1 MAAVSCANNPQLTAG
16 SYGVMAVRDS
26 FGMGYV
32 TLNGGSVMNKFV
44 QTIGTVVI
52 LIINS
57 GQPLWAAST
66 KDELAEL
73 KGEVQ
78 AIKEGQVAIQKD
90 LADIKKLLQQGARAA
105 PSKPAFKPT
114 EISIEGAPFLGAADA
129 TVTLVEFSDY
139 QCPFCRRHKEQVM
152 PALVKNFVDTGKLK
166 YVMREFPLAMHA
178 NAKGAAQAALCAGDQ
193 GQYWQMH
200 DKMFDNQRQLAV
212 ENLKAFGAELGLDSA
227 VFDACLDEGKYA
239 QQVSDDLTAGGRMGV
254 TGTPAFVMG
263 LTDPKDPNKA
273 NVTQFISGA
282 QNLEK
287 FTQVIEDL
295 LKEDGAG
302 EEGP

>member
-1 MAAVSCANNPQLTAG
+1 
-16 SYGVMAVRDS
+16 
-26 FGMGYV
+26 
-32 TLNGGSVMNKFV
+32 MNKFV
-44 QTIGTVVI
+44 QTIGAVVI
-52 LIINS
+52 MMIIS

-90 LADIKKLLQQGARAA
+90 LADIKKLLQQGVRAA

-114 EISIEGAPFLGAADA
+114 EISIEGAPVLGAAYA

-152 PALVKNFVDTGKLK
+152 PDLVKNFVDTGKLK

-178 NAKGAAQAALCAGDQ
+178 NAKGASQAALCAGDQ

-212 ENLKAFGAELGLDSA
+212 ENLKAFGVELGLDSA

-239 QQVSDDLTAGGRMGV
+239 QQVSDDLTRGGRMGV
-254 TGTPAFVMG
+254 TGTPAFVLG

-273 NVTQFISGA
+273 NLTEFISGA
-282 QNLEK
+282 QSLEK
-287 FTQVIEDL
+287 FTQAIEDL
-295 LKEDGAG
+295 LKEAGAG

>member
-1 MAAVSCANNPQLTAG
+1 LQTLDGDEEMSKFIQTISAAV
-16 SYGVMAVRDS
+16 
-26 FGMGYV
+26 
-32 TLNGGSVMNKFV
+32 
-44 QTIGTVVI
+44 I
-52 LIINS
+52 LMMIA

-73 KGEVQ
+73 K
-78 AIKEGQVAIQKD
+78 EGQAAMQKD
-90 LADIKKLLQQGARAA
+90 LADIKKLLEQGARAA

-114 EISIEGAPFLGAADA
+114 EVTIDDAPVLGAADA

-139 QCPFCRRHKEQVM
+139 QCPFCRRHKDQVM
-152 PALVKNFVDTGKLK
+152 PDLVKNFVDTGKLK

-193 GQYWQMH
+193 DQYWQMH
-200 DKMFDNQRQLAV
+200 DKMFENQRKLTV

-227 VFDACLDEGKYA
+227 VFDACLDDGKYA
-239 QQVSDDLTAGGRMGV
+239 KQVSADLTTGGRMGI
-254 TGTPAFVMG
+254 TGTPAFVLG

-282 QNLEK
+282 QSLEK
-287 FTQVIEDL
+287 FTQTIEDL
-295 LKEDGAG
+295 LKQAEE